1 MTPIGGQFETSGRIL
16 DKLTTSARN
25 MVRVLIVG
33 NSKFPSD
40 TITRNLVENSD
51 KILACDGAIEKC
63 MKRKIKA
70 DYVIGDMDSLE
81 NITIEELKE
90 LNFQIIKI
98 DDQNNNDLSKS
109 IIFAQELG
117 ATRIDIIGVE
127 GGSNQHQFASYWSIL
142 DCLIESY
149 IHLEDCIVS
158 SVNSTTVN
166 YSIEIGTTFSVF
178 PIGRCKGVFL
188 SGSKWTIDNEEIN
201 PSSRGLHNIATE
213 KEIEISCKEG
223 QLLVFR
229 SR

>member
-1 MTPIGGQFETSGRIL
+1 MTPLGGQFEPLGRIL
-16 DKLTTSARN
+16 DKLTTSACD
-25 MVRVLIVG
+25 MVRVLIIG

-40 TITRNLVENSD
+40 IIAQHLVQSSD

-63 MKRKIKA
+63 IERKINA

-81 NITIEELKE
+81 NMTIEELEK
-90 LNFQIIKI
+90 LNLQIIKI
-98 DDQNNNDLSKS
+98 DDQSNNDLTKS

-158 SVNSTTVN
+158 SVNSTTAN
-166 YSIEIGTTFSVF
+166 YSIEIGNTFSVF
-178 PIGRCKGVFL
+178 PIGRCKGVFVR
-188 SGSKWTIDNEEIN
+188 GSKWVIDNEELK

>member
-1 MTPIGGQFETSGRIL
+1 MTPLGGQFEPSGRTL

-40 TITRNLVENSD
+40 IITQNLVEDSD

-63 MKRKIKA
+63 IERGIKA

-90 LNFQIIKI
+90 LNFQTIKI
-98 DDQNNNDLSKS
+98 EDQNNNDLSKS

-149 IHLEDCIVS
+149 IHLEDSVVS
-158 SVNSTTVN
+158 SVNSTTVK
-166 YSIEIGTTFSVF
+166 YSIEIGNTFSVF
-178 PIGRCKGVFL
+178 PIGQCKGVFV
-188 SGSKWTIDNEEIN
+188 SGSKWVIDNEEVN
-201 PSSRGLHNIATE
+201 TSSRGLHNIATE
-213 KEIEISCKEG
+213 KEIEISCKKG